1 MEPLSVVDPFEAI
14 VDVVSS
20 SGDLHLLLEE
30 TCQDQVVGMRPKLG
44 KDHDECERPQ
54 LASGSSLLPMRST
67 D

>member
-1 MEPLSVVDPFEAI
+1 MADFAGFAVL
-14 VDVVSS
+14 SS

-30 TCQDQVVGMRPKLG
+30 TCQDQVGGMRPKLG
-44 KDHDECERPQ
+44 KDHDHRDLVHDERERPQ